1 MTKQIIGLGGG
12 GFTMEPN
19 NPLLDLYILAAANKE
34 KAKICFLPTAS
45 ADNEHLIEFFHRVFD
60 SYPCEPTY
68 LTVFN
73 PNVPDME
80 ELLLNSDIIYVGGG
94 NTRSMLGLWRT
105 WGIDKMLKKAYDKGV
120 ILAGV
125 SAGFVCW
132 FEECITDSIPGKFTP
147 MSCLG
152 LLPGSG
158 CPHYDGQAGRP
169 EAYHSL
175 LAAGEVS
182 AGYACDDGVGLHFI
196 DGKLHKV
203 ISSRKN
209 ANAFHLY
216 REMSGKTVEE
226 RLKPEYLG
234 SEENFNKYIGSTLFK
249 DSDVEQESEEEVVE
263 LIELSDNELEED
275 VSENPIQGS

>member
-1 MTKQIIGLGGG
+1 MIKQIIGLGGG

-34 KAKICFLPTAS
+34 RPKICFLPTAS
-45 ADNEHLIEFFHRVFD
+45 ADNEHLIGFFHQVFD

-80 ELLLNSDIIYVGGG
+80 ELLLSSDIIYVGGG
-94 NTRSMLGLWRT
+94 NTKSMLGLWRT
-105 WGIDKMLKKAYDKGV
+105 WGIDKILKKAYDKGI

-132 FEECITDSIPGKFTP
+132 FEECITDSIPGKFTT

-158 CPHYDGQAGRP
+158 CPHYDGQPGRP
-169 EAYHSL
+169 EAYHAL
-175 LAAGEVS
+175 LAGGEVS
-182 AGYACDDGVGLHFI
+182 NGYAVDDGVGLHFI

-203 ISSRKN
+203 ISSRNN
-209 ANAFHLY
+209 ANAYHVY
-216 REMSGKTVEE
+216 REMSGKTEQE

-234 SEENFNKYIGSTLFK
+234 SEANFQKYIMSTLFK
-249 DSDVEQESEEEVVE
+249 DSVLEQESEEEVTE
-263 LIELSDNELEED
+263 IIELNSSELEED
-275 VSENPIQGS
+275 VSENSL